1 MYLLFVCLQN
11 EAKEGD
17 ELWREEIENAEDVP
31 WFSKSDPIQQSVFN
45 YDEVEKI
52 SVKMGIAFPTVK
64 DILKSL
70 QADYLV

>member
-1 MYLLFVCLQN
+1 MKRKKGLSYEEKRDKMLKMFHDSVSLL
-11 EAKEGD
+11 
-17 ELWREEIENAEDVP
+17 
-31 WFSKSDPIQQSVFN
+31 SSQQSVFN